1 MEYKSPYLSSYV
13 QPKVIM
19 KTLLDLCNTP
29 IYKEAKVSIKKDWAN
44 LFESN
49 KIIEEN
55 ELPIFF
61 NVIFNKH
68 NMDQFEEVVENTST
82 YSLVQ
87 FKKKI
92 EQIFDQVY
100 ETFIFVAPSEEFQ
113 PLGLFQDVKCEKYN
127 YPTLFFGKA
136 RSFELQL
143 NHSYQKFAKA

>member
-1 MEYKSPYLSSYV
+1 
-13 QPKVIM
+13 M

-55 ELPIFF
+55 KLTIFF

-87 FKKKI
+87 F
-92 EQIFDQVY
+92 F
-100 ETFIFVAPSEEFQ
+100 
-113 PLGLFQDVKCEKYN
+113 
-127 YPTLFFGKA
+127 
-136 RSFELQL
+136 
-143 NHSYQKFAKA
+143 